1 MNYNNKKAIVSVIY
15 RFPKENSNETE
26 LFLSNFEKL
35 LNGVKKVNH
44 LYLKLQ
50 EILIQDLSHGG
61 LMTSLQQRNCNYSHL
76 LHQMG
81 FLN

>member
-61 LMTSLQQRNCNYSHL
+61 LMTSLQQRNRNYSHL